1 MALRPLN
8 QSCVIRK
15 VIIMK
20 QKLAIGVIIL
30 LIVLVGLLLIF
41 NGTAGTKTVFFE
53 ETDYPVTVVTK
64 KSGMTVTVKAKADQ
78 DVPWTVYVTD
88 SDIAEINLKGNKKP
102 NSEKYKVKA
111 LSEGITYIH
120 LEKVQQAYGYEAVL
134 VSMDIPI
141 NVSAEG
147 KKLTLSL
154 MEGETFFLGTG
165 NFVAND
171 SEFPF
176 ILRRNGAAA
185 DIVFINGLGD
195 WTIDTMDAPVRYE
208 ITEPEEGEAIV
219 RLFYSE
225 GIKEAKENASGENG
239 DGAEETP
246 EPEEELT
253 EEEAEQRFLEESYGT
268 PPEGFTYD
276 DARPVLSLADVMSPS
291 FVYFDEEGNNIADQV
306 REYVLYGTMPEG
318 VSEEVRAAFEGAKT
332 QAEGET
338 GETVSEESSETEVQN
353 TEETAETTEE
363 ATEETAEE
371 AVEETAEEAT
381 DEATEESAEETDFSD
396 FDPDNFTLP
405 DDVILT
411 QISFHSDSLNQT
423 VYINIVIDTM
433 GNLYLSKGEAPN

>member
-1 MALRPLN
+1 MALCPLN

-78 DVPWTVYVTD
+78 DIPWTVYVTD

-102 NSEKYKVKA
+102 DSEKYKVNA
-111 LSEGITYIH
+111 LSEGTTYIH
-120 LEKVQQAYGYEAVL
+120 LEKVQQAYGYETTL
-134 VSMDIPI
+134 VSIDIPV

-154 MEGETFFLGTG
+154 MEGETFYLGKG
-165 NFVAND
+165 DFVANN

-176 ILRRNGAAA
+176 ILKRDGAAA

-208 ITEPEEGEAIV
+208 ITAPEEGEAIV

-239 DGAEETP
+239 DGAEETT

-253 EEEAEQRFLEESYGT
+253 EEEAEQRFLEENYGT

-276 DARPVLSLADVMSPS
+276 DMAPVLSLADIMSPS
-291 FVYFDEEGNNIADQV
+291 FVYFDEEGNNIADKV
-306 REYVLYGTMPEG
+306 REFVLYGTMPEG
-318 VSEEVRAAFEGAKT
+318 VSEEVRAAFESAKA

-338 GETVSEESSETEVQN
+338 GETASEESSETEVQN
-353 TEETAETTEE
+353 TEETA
-363 ATEETAEE
+363 EETAEE

-381 DEATEESAEETDFSD
+381 DEANEESAEETDFSD
-396 FDPDNFTLP
+396 FDPSNFTLP
-405 DDVILT
+405 EDIILT
-411 QISFHSDSLNQT
+411 KISFHSDSLNET
-423 VYINIVIDTM
+423 VYVDILIDTM